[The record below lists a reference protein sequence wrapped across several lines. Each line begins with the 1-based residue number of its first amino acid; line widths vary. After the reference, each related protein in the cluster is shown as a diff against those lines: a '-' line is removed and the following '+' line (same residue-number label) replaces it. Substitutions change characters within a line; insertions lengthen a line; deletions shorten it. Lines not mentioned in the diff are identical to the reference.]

1 MQRLIESHEIL
12 IISHVIVGDVN
23 GCVCI
28 SEFSTE
34 PGGGK
39 RAPKT
44 HDNGV
49 AFQFEDEVLV
59 HRANVEKTKAEIR

>member
-1 MQRLIESHEIL
+1 M
-12 IISHVIVGDVN
+12 
-23 GCVCI
+23 CI

-49 AFQFEDEVLV
+49 AFRFEDEVLV
-59 HRANVEKTKAEIR
+59 HRADVEKTKAEIR